1 MIKYML
7 SIRSFLV
14 AAYLISFFALIL
26 YVPLSANA
34 AVTKVVYRPDRH
46 SATSVP
52 SGSVCIQTS
61 TVGAENTLTI
71 VFPSQFTIDTTT
83 SNWTMDTTAS
93 NIPAGSTQWP
103 STGSGNANSANNGTK
118 TVVFTVGDVS
128 VDTLTCMHI
137 TAAGTSS
144 IGNAG
149 NDLTGSIAT
158 NIDSATPYATSV
170 VSSGNDQISVTA
182 TVPSSFTFSL
192 GGTTAALGTL
202 STSAVTSAAGV
213 SASVSTN
220 ARLGWTIWVK
230 NSTNGLYSATAT
242 SAIAAPG
249 AFGSTYDLSSTA
261 GYGLDVNSG
270 SGTPTVDAAY
280 DGTADANFVGVLQS
294 NFKPIATKATAGA
307 GDSVTLRFRA
317 KISATQ
323 AAASDYTDT
332 VTVAAAGNF

>member
-1 MIKYML
+1 ML
-7 SIRSFLV
+7 SIRSFLI
-14 AAYLISFFALIL
+14 AFYFISFLAVVL
-26 YVPLSANA
+26 YIPLQASA

-46 SATSVP
+46 SATSAP

-61 TVGAENTLTI
+61 TAGSETTLTI
-71 VFPSQFTIDTTT
+71 VFPTQFTIDTTT
-83 SNWTMDTTAS
+83 TNWTMDTSAN
-93 NIPAGSTQWP
+93 NIPAGATQWA

-128 VDTLTCMHI
+128 ADTFTCMHF
-137 TAAGTSS
+137 TAAGTNA

-158 NIDSATPYATSV
+158 NIDSATSYATSV
-170 VSSGNDQISVTA
+170 VSAGGDQISVTA

-192 GGTTAALGTL
+192 GGATAALGTL
-202 STSAVTSAAGV
+202 STSAVTSATGV
-213 SASVSTN
+213 SATVSTN
-220 ARLGWTIWVK
+220 ARLGWSMWVK
-230 NSTNGLYSATAT
+230 NSTNGLYSTTATAGI
-242 SAIAAPG
+242 SAPG
-249 AFGSTYDLSSTA
+249 AFGSTYDLTSNT

-280 DGTADANFVGVLQS
+280 DGTGDANFVGVLQS